1 MGRILLYQFSREILE
16 IYTRRNTK
24 EKKKGGKKKRFGI
37 YFEEGLA
44 HDNNEGLE
52 EKLK

>member
-1 MGRILLYQFSREILE
+1 MYQFSREILE
-16 IYTRRNTK
+16 IYTGRNTK
-24 EKKKGGKKKRFGI
+24 EKKKSGKKRFGI